1 MLQPMGHIPCHQ
13 VDAAV
18 RAAEDQLATA
28 ARRSP
33 AERVALLWRLCDAL
47 QGRFLCTNSAAD
59 LNSAIDTVRTARE
72 LVPKARPEARLLA
85 IRLAS
90 LLGMRSRPDDEQE
103 ASAVLVAAQRTVR
116 PGSGEHAAIDFMTAA
131 LLLPH
136 YLRHRREEDLTAAV
150 ERLERAMPVLD
161 GEAARDRANPQH
173 TAVMATMAGMARFH
187 LALAHHSR
195 QSGGPADEEAEQR
208 IVALLAEA
216 ERLSPQTTSMAGMLH
231 QVRALQRGLVQ
242 GESADP
248 MAMAEQVSIG
258 DDVPFPVATG
268 LLGSTA
274 GAIRAGGRLGSSGD
288 LQALDAQIATLEAE
302 LAAPDRYEPDPAT
315 QLVTL
320 AQCYQL
326 RARTKGLSEDPSA
339 GADRL
344 RAQEL
349 ATEALAAGGG
359 SQDQARL
366 VLGVCKLDSLHPER
380 PDPQVLDEAVRLLRR
395 GAGGTSLSPAMRNA
409 ARVPL
414 AEALLARGMLV
425 GDGDEVDEALAL
437 LTAHRDRLPPAS
449 LQHAVASSRVAAALH
464 VRAEGTGSTE
474 DLLHAADASRR
485 ATAAI
490 GELSLVWAYDT
501 ALYWAEWS
509 WRHGRTGDAAE
520 AYLLTLRTLNQM
532 ARAQLSR
539 AYGELVL
546 RRRTRG
552 LVGRAAHA
560 LTRRRRLPEA
570 AVALESGRAVLLSA
584 ALERD
589 LVGLTGAEHAPVRER
604 YRRAV
609 DRLTELE
616 DRAQREASTQEGL
629 PSDEAATEEELTG
642 EEQA

>member
-1 MLQPMGHIPCHQ
+1 MQ
-13 VDAAV
+13 
-18 RAAEDQLATA
+18 
-28 ARRSP
+28 S
-33 AERVALLWRLCDAL
+33 
-47 QGRFLCTNSAAD
+47 RFLCTNSAAD
-59 LNSAIDTVRTARE
+59 LNSAIDAARTARE
-72 LVPKARPEARLLA
+72 LVPRARPEARVVA
-85 IRLAS
+85 VRLAS
-90 LLGMRSRPDDEQE
+90 LLAVRRRPDDEEE
-103 ASAVLVAAQRTVR
+103 AFAALTAAQRTLR
-116 PGSGEHAAIDFMTAA
+116 PGGGEHAALDFMIAA
-131 LLLPH
+131 MLLPRH
-136 YLRHRREEDLTAAV
+136 LRHRREEDLTAAV

-161 GEAARDRANPQH
+161 REAARDRPNPQH
-173 TAVMATMAGMARFH
+173 TAMMAAAAGMVRLQ
-187 LALAHHSR
+187 LALAHTSR
-195 QSGGPADEEAEQR
+195 QSGGPIDEGNEQR

-216 ERLSPQTTSMAGMLH
+216 ERLSPQMSSMTGMLH
-231 QVRALQRGLVQ
+231 QVRELQRGLIQ
-242 GESADP
+242 GEVADP
-248 MAMAEQVSIG
+248 LAMAEQLSIG
-258 DDVPFPVATG
+258 DDGPFPGTSEMLANT
-268 LLGSTA
+268 T

-288 LQALDAQIATLEAE
+288 LQALDAQITALEAA
-302 LAAPDRYEPDPAT
+302 LADPDRYEPDPASP
-315 QLVTL
+315 LVTL

-326 RARTKGLSEDPSA
+326 RARTKGLSDDPSA

-349 ATEALAAGGG
+349 ATEALAVGGG

-366 VLGVCKLDSLHPER
+366 VLGACKLDGYRPDR
-380 PDPQVLDEAVRLLRR
+380 PDPQALDEAVRLLRR
-395 GAGGTSLSPAMRNA
+395 GADGTSLSPAMRNA
-409 ARVPL
+409 ARIPL

-425 GDGDEVDEALAL
+425 GDLDEVEEALVL
-437 LTAHRDRLPPAS
+437 LATHRDRLPPTS

-464 VRAEGTGSTE
+464 VRAEATGSTE

-509 WRHGRTGDAAE
+509 WRHGRSADAAE
-520 AYLLTLRTLNQM
+520 AYLLTLRTLNQL

-589 LVGLTGAEHAPVRER
+589 LVGLTSPEHAPVRER

-609 DRLTELE
+609 DRLTTLE
-616 DRAQREASTQEGL
+616 DRALSEASTR
-629 PSDEAATEEELTG
+629 

>member
-18 RAAEDQLATA
+18 RAAEDQLSA
-28 ARRSP
+28 AGRRSA

-59 LNSAIDTVRTARE
+59 LNSAIDAVRAARE
-72 LVPKARPEARLLA
+72 LVPKARPEARLVA
-85 IRLAS
+85 VRLAS
-90 LLGMRSRPDDEQE
+90 LLGMRARPDDEQE
-103 ASAVLVAAQRTVR
+103 AFAVLVAAQRTVR

-131 LLLPH
+131 LLLPR

-161 GEAARDRANPQH
+161 GEAARDRPNPQH
-173 TAVMATMAGMARFH
+173 TAVMATMAGMVRFH
-187 LALAHHSR
+187 LALAHNSR

-216 ERLSPQTTSMAGMLH
+216 ERLSPQTSSMTGMLH
-231 QVRALQRGLVQ
+231 QVRELQRGLVQ
-242 GESADP
+242 GEAADP
-248 MAMAEQVSIG
+248 MAMAEQLSV
-258 DDVPFPVATG
+258 DDGPFPIANDM
-268 LLGSTA
+268 LESTT

-288 LQALDAQIATLEAE
+288 LQALDAQIAVLEAE
-302 LAAPDRYEPDPAT
+302 LAAPDRYEPDPAIR
-315 QLVTL
+315 LVTL

-326 RARTKGLSEDPSA
+326 RARTKGLSDDPSA

-349 ATEALAAGGG
+349 ATEALAVGGG

-366 VLGVCKLDSLHPER
+366 VLGVCKLDSLRPER
-380 PDPQVLDEAVRLLRR
+380 PDPQALDEAVRLLRR

-409 ARVPL
+409 ARIPL

-425 GDGDEVDEALAL
+425 GDADEVDEALAL
-437 LTAHRDRLPPAS
+437 LTAHRDRLPPTS

-501 ALYWAEWS
+501 ALHWAEWS
-509 WRHGRTGDAAE
+509 WRHGRTADAAE

-570 AVALESGRAVLLSA
+570 AMALESGRAVLLSA

-589 LVGLTGAEHAPVRER
+589 LVGLTDAEHAPVRER
-604 YRRAV
+604 YRQAV

-616 DRAQREASTQEGL
+616 DRAQREASTRDDPAFDGA
-629 PSDEAATEEELTG
+629 STAEEQTG
-642 EEQA
+642 EERA

>member
-1 MLQPMGHIPCHQ
+1 M
-13 VDAAV
+13 
-18 RAAEDQLATA
+18 RA
-28 ARRSP
+28 
-33 AERVALLWRLCDAL
+33 
-47 QGRFLCTNSAAD
+47 
-59 LNSAIDTVRTARE
+59 ARE
-72 LVPKARPEARLLA
+72 LVPKARPEARLVA
-85 IRLAS
+85 VRLAS
-90 LLGMRSRPDDEQE
+90 LLALRSRPDDEEE
-103 ASAVLVAAQRTVR
+103 AYTALTAAQRPLR
-116 PGSGEHAAIDFMTAA
+116 PGGGEHAAIDLMIAA
-131 LLLPH
+131 MLLPRH
-136 YLRHRREEDLTAAV
+136 LRHRREEDLTAAV
-150 ERLERAMPVLD
+150 ERLKRAMPVLD
-161 GEAARDRANPQH
+161 QEAARDRPNPQH
-173 TAVMATMAGMARFH
+173 VAMMAAAAGIVRLQ
-187 LALAHHSR
+187 LALAHTGA
-195 QSGGPADEEAEQR
+195 QSGRPADEANEQR
-208 IVALLAEA
+208 VVALLAEA
-216 ERLSPQTTSMAGMLH
+216 ERLSPQISSMTGMLH
-231 QVRALQRGLVQ
+231 QVRDLQRGLVQ
-242 GESADP
+242 GETADP
-248 MAMAEQVSIG
+248 MAMAEQLSIG
-258 DDVPFPVATG
+258 DAGPFPGTAEM
-268 LLGSTA
+268 LGSTA
-274 GAIRAGGRLGSSGD
+274 GAIRASGRLGSSGD
-288 LQALDAQIATLEAE
+288 LQALDAQITVLEAE
-302 LAAPDRYEPDPAT
+302 LADPDRYEPDPASR
-315 QLVTL
+315 LVTL
-320 AQCYQL
+320 AQCYQV
-326 RARTKGLSEDPSA
+326 RARTKSLSDDPSA

-349 ATEALAAGGG
+349 ATEALAVGGG

-366 VLGVCKLDSLHPER
+366 VLGVCKLDAYRPER

-414 AEALLARGMLV
+414 AEALLARGMLA

-501 ALYWAEWS
+501 ALHWAEWS
-509 WRHGRTGDAAE
+509 WRHGRTADAAE

-570 AVALESGRAVLLSA
+570 AMALESGRAVLLSA

-609 DRLTELE
+609 DRLTALE
-616 DRAQREASTQEGL
+616 DRAQREASRRDDPTFDGA
-629 PSDEAATEEELTG
+629 STAEEQTG
-642 EEQA
+642 EERA

>member
-1 MLQPMGHIPCHQ
+1 MQ
-13 VDAAV
+13 
-18 RAAEDQLATA
+18 
-28 ARRSP
+28 S
-33 AERVALLWRLCDAL
+33 
-47 QGRFLCTNSAAD
+47 RFLCTNSAAD
-59 LNSAIDTVRTARE
+59 LNSAIDAVRAARE
-72 LVPKARPEARLLA
+72 LVPKARPEARLVA
-85 IRLAS
+85 VRLAS
-90 LLGMRSRPDDEQE
+90 LLGMRSRPDDEEE
-103 ASAVLVAAQRTVR
+103 AFTVLVATQRVLR
-116 PGSGEHAAIDFMTAA
+116 PDSGEHAALDFMIAA
-131 LLLPH
+131 MLLPR

-150 ERLERAMPVLD
+150 ERLERSLPVLD
-161 GEAARDRANPQH
+161 QEASRDRPNPQH
-173 TAVMATMAGMARFH
+173 TAIMANVAGMVRFQ
-187 LALAHHSR
+187 LAFTHFGR
-195 QSGGPADEEAEQR
+195 QSGGLTDEGDEGR

-216 ERLSPQTTSMAGMLH
+216 ERLSPQMSSMTGMLH
-231 QVRALQRGLVQ
+231 QVRELQRGLVQ
-242 GESADP
+242 GEAADP
-248 MAMAEQVSIG
+248 MAMAEQLSIDNG
-258 DDVPFPVATG
+258 PFPIASG
-268 LLGSTA
+268 MLESTA
-274 GAIRAGGRLGSSGD
+274 SAIRAGGRLGSSGD
-288 LQALDAQIATLEAE
+288 LQALDAQIAVLEAE

-320 AQCYQL
+320 AQSYQL

-349 ATEALAAGGG
+349 ATEALAVGGG
-359 SQDQARL
+359 NQDQARL
-366 VLGVCKLDSLHPER
+366 VLGVCKLDAHRPER
-380 PDPQVLDEAVRLLRR
+380 PDPQSLDEAVRLLRR
-395 GAGGTSLSPAMRNA
+395 AAGGTSLSPAMRNA

-425 GDGDEVDEALAL
+425 GDPDEIDEALAL
-437 LTAHRDRLPPAS
+437 LTTHRDRLPPTS

-464 VRAEGTGSTE
+464 VRAAVTGSTE
-474 DLLHAADASRR
+474 DLLRAADASRR

-509 WRHGRTGDAAE
+509 WWHGRTGDAAE

-616 DRAQREASTQEGL
+616 DLAQREASTRDDPAFDGA
-629 PSDEAATEEELTG
+629 STAEEQTG
-642 EEQA
+642 EERA